1 MWKSTSIFSKVNDW
15 MIKLQIKENV
25 LMESSNELII
35 HTVCWLL
42 PCNVQQAMPISET
55 VTSAN
60 KTFTK
65 EI

>member
-1 MWKSTSIFSKVNDW
+1 